1 MVIKGACKP
10 FAYSRHLL
18 WWRPGSS
25 RWYPHHSSYG
35 GSVATH
41 RLWEL
46 TEVGHTSLTSHSL
59 GMWLVAYGPQ
69 LGDEAGFRAVE
80 SWVFN
85 ISCPNC
91 NDEQSNGLRRARDE
105 IESSGC
111 DFAGALVSAFDDL
124 MSQGRIGIATY
135 RDVGGD
141 HGPLAHRS
149 GLGYDIE
156 FGTDMWGDGPPQ
168 RFPEWTWE
176 NTLNVVAHELTHH
189 IYTNLFGET
198 CSRSNGGCHDDPPAD
213 GWPTVHEVAEDC
225 GGLAWS
231 NDDGGDYHAN

>member
-1 MVIKGACKP
+1 MRVSLSRTRVTYSGGDQDLPDGIHITLATGAALQRIDCGNSLRLGTL
-10 FAYSRHLL
+10 ALL
-18 WWRPGSS
+18 VTLSGCGSS
-25 RWYPHHSSYG
+25 P
-35 GSVATH
+35 T
-41 RLWEL
+41 
-46 TEVGHTSLTSHSL
+46 
-59 GMWLVAYGPQ
+59 GPQ